1 LPQLGRIRCPTL
13 VMAGDEDPITPLA
26 DSQDIV
32 NALAP
37 GVGKLVRFPNAGH
50 GVYRDDPGAFFKSL
64 REFIL
69 F

>member
-1 LPQLGRIRCPTL
+1 
-13 VMAGDEDPITPLA
+13 MAGDEDPITPLA